1 MSSSEPN
8 SSQDLKFPPVQV
20 AHSLT
25 KLDLETL
32 MMRSTQRRAPE
43 EAGSSLDD
51 SSYDLLGDGVM
62 DMSDD
67 EAHTESIA
75 STDGPTPD
83 DTSDDFSDDDV
94 EYEAGEHHLQ
104 DSTYSSHGESQEQQ
118 THVHPIL
125 SGEDSS
131 LTEVPPY
138 LSGSMSSR
146 HFVLQEQ
153 DTGSSDVSHG
163 SSVIKSSAGYTD
175 ELPPVFDRYGCKE
188 IRLSVKAALSKDP
201 LATPDAYRILYIGS
215 GKWAEGTITS
225 KICAALAAYPSASKS
240 VMVRGHIEPYAPV
253 PHADRCAKM
262 EIHKSREKRHVL
274 AIMEDGRQLMF
285 GSGLSTHSSDRP
297 DLVVLCHPS
306 VLDSTADK
314 QDLASAKEVFER
326 ETIPCIELAETNPFG
341 AGTSVDENT
350 TSLRACVEGRD
361 NPNTDYE
368 LKEVL
373 PLDIHQF
380 DQLEP
385 SQLNRHLALISPHLA
400 KAQGTRAASTART
413 SWFSD
418 KTKTSTKKMGS
429 PWPIAKLL
437 ASAFVLFALIPALLM
452 GAAYTPMLYQK
463 VSQGRSVSPAV
474 SEIQNNTTTI
484 TPVASVSPSAARYPD
499 SSRSSLVHEARG
511 LTVVPSQ
518 PKQAIQKPKA
528 KNSQAGGFEIQITG
542 DHQFVLRPSKSF
554 NSNRKKP
561 QLQVQVSRH
570 SQEVPAR
577 YNRTTTGEY
586 IVDLDQQ
593 YRFNKFNVSI
603 ATHSKP
609 LLRQSFEVML
619 GHNKSTLDQLLDT
632 TMSSILD
639 TQNTLRNVSAV
650 AAQHLQEYM
659 AGFDLYAS
667 KQLQET
673 KHQLEMKAHRARQIP
688 DATWMGL
695 RKVTAPK
702 KMSEAAK
709 PDPAAEQIANPAA
722 TLVQDETAKVTTDK
736 ASDKPETT
744 TESKDDKPITEKA
757 TEAAAAVKD
766 NVFSMFGG
774 GPAKV
779 KKEEADDVDEPSG
792 ASKPKGEDEDPENE
806 EPDVD
811 FQPVVHLTEKVDT
824 KTNEELE
831 EQVFKMR
838 AKLFKFDRESREWK
852 ERGTGDVRLL
862 KHKENGKTR
871 LVMRRDKT
879 LKVCANH
886 YVVPDMKL
894 SPNVGSDRS
903 WVWNAAADVSEGEP
917 EAQTLAIRFANSEN
931 ANQFKE
937 AFIKAQQENEALF
950 GKSEQ

>member
-138 LSGSMSSR
+138 LSGSMSTR

-153 DTGSSDVSHG
+153 HTGSSDVSHG

-262 EIHKSREKRHVL
+262 EIQKSREKRHVL

-285 GSGLSTHSSDRP
+285 GSGLSAHSSDRP

-326 ETIPCIELAETNPFG
+326 ETIPCIKLAETNPFG
-341 AGTSVDENT
+341 AGSSVDENT
-350 TSLRACVEGRD
+350 TALRVCVEGRD

-400 KAQGTRAASTART
+400 KAQGTKAASTARK

-429 PWPIAKLL
+429 PWPTAKLL

-474 SEIQNNTTTI
+474 SEIQNNTATI

-499 SSRSSLVHEARG
+499 LSRSSMVHEARG
-511 LTVVPSQ
+511 LTVVPVQ
-518 PKQAIQKPKA
+518 PKQAPQKPKA

-561 QLQVQVSRH
+561 QLQVQVSRQ
-570 SQEVPAR
+570 SQEVPAH

-593 YRFNKFNVSI
+593 YRFDKFNVSI

-632 TMSSILD
+632 AMSNILD

-695 RKVTAPK
+695 RKVTAPVRTSSAMQRARMNALRVRC
-702 KMSEAAK
+702 KM
-709 PDPAAEQIANPAA
+709 
-722 TLVQDETAKVTTDK
+722 ETAAGLSAK
-736 ASDKPETT
+736 E
-744 TESKDDKPITEKA
+744 
-757 TEAAAAVKD
+757 
-766 NVFSMFGG
+766 GG
-774 GPAKV
+774 EGQSWACAKV
-779 KKEEADDVDEPSG
+779 GG
-792 ASKPKGEDEDPENE
+792 A
-806 EPDVD
+806 V
-811 FQPVVHLTEKVDT
+811 
-824 KTNEELE
+824 
-831 EQVFKMR
+831 
-838 AKLFKFDRESREWK
+838 
-852 ERGTGDVRLL
+852 
-862 KHKENGKTR
+862 
-871 LVMRRDKT
+871 
-879 LKVCANH
+879 
-886 YVVPDMKL
+886 
-894 SPNVGSDRS
+894 
-903 WVWNAAADVSEGEP
+903 
-917 EAQTLAIRFANSEN
+917 
-931 ANQFKE
+931 
-937 AFIKAQQENEALF
+937 
-950 GKSEQ
+950 

>member
-1 MSSSEPN
+1 MSCSEPN
-8 SSQDLKFPPVQV
+8 SSQDLEFPPVQV

-104 DSTYSSHGESQEQQ
+104 DSTCSSHGETQEQQ

-153 DTGSSDVSHG
+153 NTGRSDVSHG

-175 ELPPVFDRYGCKE
+175 ELPPVFDRYSCKE
-188 IRLSVKAALSKDP
+188 IRLSVKSALSKDP

-225 KICAALAAYPSASKS
+225 KICAALAAYPSTSKT
-240 VMVRGHIEPYAPV
+240 VMVRGHIEPYTPV
-253 PHADRCAKM
+253 PQADRCAKM
-262 EIHKSREKRHVL
+262 EVHKSREKRHVL

-285 GSGLSTHSSDRP
+285 GSGLSAHSSDRP

-306 VLDSTADK
+306 VLDNTADK

-341 AGTSVDENT
+341 DGSSVDENT
-350 TSLRACVEGRD
+350 MSLRVCVEGRD

-400 KAQGTRAASTART
+400 KAQGTKTAPTART

-418 KTKTSTKKMGS
+418 KTKTSTKKIGS
-429 PWPIAKLL
+429 PWPTAKLL

-452 GAAYTPMLYQK
+452 DE
-463 VSQGRSVSPAV
+463 V
-474 SEIQNNTTTI
+474 
-484 TPVASVSPSAARYPD
+484 
-499 SSRSSLVHEARG
+499 RG
-511 LTVVPSQ
+511 LTVIPSQ
-518 PKQAIQKPKA
+518 PKQATQKSKA
-528 KNSQAGGFEIQITG
+528 KNSQAGGFEIYTTG

-561 QLQVQVSRH
+561 QLQIQVSHH

-586 IVDLDQQ
+586 IVDLEQQ
-593 YRFNKFNVSI
+593 YRLEKFNVSI

-632 TMSSILD
+632 AKSNILD
-639 TQNTLRNVSAV
+639 TQMTFRNLSAA

-659 AGFDLYAS
+659 TGLDLYAS

-673 KHQLEMKAHRARQIP
+673 KRQLEMKAHRARQIP

-695 RKVTAPK
+695 RKVTAPVRTSSAMQRARMNALRVRC
-702 KMSEAAK
+702 KM
-709 PDPAAEQIANPAA
+709 
-722 TLVQDETAKVTTDK
+722 ETAAGLSAK
-736 ASDKPETT
+736 E
-744 TESKDDKPITEKA
+744 
-757 TEAAAAVKD
+757 
-766 NVFSMFGG
+766 GG
-774 GPAKV
+774 EGQSWACAKV
-779 KKEEADDVDEPSG
+779 GG
-792 ASKPKGEDEDPENE
+792 A
-806 EPDVD
+806 V
-811 FQPVVHLTEKVDT
+811 
-824 KTNEELE
+824 
-831 EQVFKMR
+831 
-838 AKLFKFDRESREWK
+838 
-852 ERGTGDVRLL
+852 
-862 KHKENGKTR
+862 
-871 LVMRRDKT
+871 
-879 LKVCANH
+879 
-886 YVVPDMKL
+886 
-894 SPNVGSDRS
+894 
-903 WVWNAAADVSEGEP
+903 
-917 EAQTLAIRFANSEN
+917 
-931 ANQFKE
+931 
-937 AFIKAQQENEALF
+937 
-950 GKSEQ
+950 

>member
-341 AGTSVDENT
+341 AGSSVDENT
-350 TSLRACVEGRD
+350 TTLRVCVEGRD

-400 KAQGTRAASTART
+400 KARGTKAASTARK

-429 PWPIAKLL
+429 PWPTAKLL

-474 SEIQNNTTTI
+474 SEIQSNTTTI
-484 TPVASVSPSAARYPD
+484 TPAASVSPSAARYPD
-499 SSRSSLVHEARG
+499 SCRSSLVHEARG

-518 PKQAIQKPKA
+518 PKQATQKPKA

-570 SQEVPAR
+570 SQEVPAH

-593 YRFNKFNVSI
+593 YRFDKFNVSI

-632 TMSSILD
+632 AMSNILD

-673 KHQLEMKAHRARQIP
+673 KHQLEMKAQRARQIP